1 MSDIA
6 PTVAHCV
13 SLPAPRG
20 GRCACGPAKPVPRPL
35 LEKTAPTVAHCV
47 SLPAPRG
54 GCCACGS
61 TKLVPRLLVERV
73 APTLPTLCGSLPSEG
88 IAAPAS
94 RQSRFRGPGLKIKP
108 PLLLT
113 RRDSLPFNFKQERK

>member
-35 LEKTAPTVAHCV
+35 LEKTAPTVKHYV
-47 SLPAPRG
+47 SLPASRG
-54 GCCACGS
+54 GRCVCGPA
-61 TKLVPRLLVERV
+61 KLVLRLLVKRI
-73 APTLPTLCGSLPSEG
+73 APALCTLCGSNPLEG
-88 IAAPAS
+88 IAAPAV
-94 RQSRFRGPGLKIKP
+94 RQSRFCGPGLKIKP

-113 RRDSLPFNFKQERK
+113 RCDSLPVKIKQERK